1 MLGVGVAMV
10 IVDPGPLSTKSQA
23 MKSEGLIVP
32 VAPSVVIVPTTEPPS
47 IVRFTL

>member
-1 MLGVGVAMV
+1 MGSLLEMV
-10 IVDPGPLSTKSQA
+10 TVEPGPLNTKFQA
-23 MKSEGLIVP
+23 IKSEGAIVP